1 MSDGSNQ
8 AVSAPDQPRASLF
21 GRRPKLRSPAES
33 LQPQAAPPPP
43 PPPGRKKRR
52 EGLSWLSGLLSFL
65 LIAAVVVLAGFGFA
79 MVEARK
85 PGPLEADKVVLITRD
100 DDGGSIPDQLERAGI
115 IDSPL
120 WFNLTLL
127 LDGNRGKL
135 KRGEYLFKEH
145 VSLREAEDVLISGK
159 VVLHKVTVPE
169 GLTSDQVVQ
178 RLRDNDV
185 FVGGVKEI
193 PREGSILPE
202 TYEFERGVARAKVL
216 SVMEAAQAKAL
227 DEIWKNRAPDLPIKS
242 PGELVTLASIVE
254 KETGKADERAH
265 VAGVFINRLQ
275 KRMKLESDPTI
286 VYGLVGGKGT
296 LGHSISKSELQQAT
310 PYNTYIIEGLPPG
323 PITNPGK
330 AAMEAV
336 ANPLRTQDLFFV
348 ADGTGGHAFAETL
361 DQHQKNVAHWRQI
374 EKDAKDKLAP
384 DATPPAP
391 AAPPAKVHGAL
402 DPVDPMTFGALAPV
416 AAPKPPTS
424 GDLAKRLARVGAD
437 RQTRQAL
444 LGPSGTLSAG
454 ATGATRSLADIGAVV
469 QGVNDQPA
477 PDQLDADNGA
487 AATTG
492 PIQSYPLSA
501 AALAEQQARAA
512 RYGVQGVAPVDN
524 SAKLVSAKLVATAD
538 TAAQQAPTAHPGVRP
553 RAFDASEGTPLDPLL
568 NTTYDLNYPKIV
580 PVLK

>member
-1 MSDGSNQ
+1 
-8 AVSAPDQPRASLF
+8 
-21 GRRPKLRSPAES
+21 
-33 LQPQAAPPPP
+33 
-43 PPPGRKKRR
+43 
-52 EGLSWLSGLLSFL
+52 
-65 LIAAVVVLAGFGFA
+65 
-79 MVEARK
+79 
-85 PGPLEADKVVLITRD
+85 
-100 DDGGSIPDQLERAGI
+100 
-115 IDSPL
+115 
-120 WFNLTLL
+120 
-127 LDGNRGKL
+127 
-135 KRGEYLFKEH
+135 
-145 VSLREAEDVLISGK
+145 
-159 VVLHKVTVPE
+159 
-169 GLTSDQVVQ
+169 
-178 RLRDNDV
+178 
-185 FVGGVKEI
+185 
-193 PREGSILPE
+193 
-202 TYEFERGVARAKVL
+202 
-216 SVMEAAQAKAL
+216 
-227 DEIWKNRAPDLPIKS
+227 
-242 PGELVTLASIVE
+242 
-254 KETGKADERAH
+254 
-265 VAGVFINRLQ
+265 
-275 KRMKLESDPTI
+275 
-286 VYGLVGGKGT
+286 
-296 LGHSISKSELQQAT
+296 
-310 PYNTYIIEGLPPG
+310 
-323 PITNPGK
+323 
-330 AAMEAV
+330 MEAV